1 MAYKTVP
8 LNESQV
14 GKYVDIDGDGIPE
27 GVIFA
32 DLAVGGEGQWGNE
45 YFKGRTAGKAGK
57 CHCAGKTG
65 GKADV

>member
-27 GVIFA
+27 GIIFA
-32 DLAVGGEGQWGNE
+32 DLAVGGEGCFGYDQ
-45 YFKGRTAGKAGK
+45 
-57 CHCAGKTG
+57 
-65 GKADV
+65 